1 MPPRPTGRGSERLAP
16 ETGNVHC
23 GVEITIMDRTTCAAD
38 PLPDPKTFSTLWAAE
53 ACALATGL
61 GCVALA
67 HLCEGNPC
75 VIAFVSDKV
84 AQHRPGHVEGGFALP
99 RRDLPLGRDIADKDR
114 AAGIDDGAGEL
125 VQGILAAVGD
135 LGVQGLHLPL
145 AAAPLRLSKPGFNIA
160 IEARLLETDLSPFQR
175 TLS

>member
-1 MPPRPTGRGSERLAP
+1 
-16 ETGNVHC
+16 
-23 GVEITIMDRTTCAAD
+23 MDRTTFAAD
-38 PLPDPKTFSTLWAAE
+38 PLPDPKTFSTFWAAE

-84 AQHRPGHVEGGFALP
+84 AQHRPGHVERGFALP

-114 AAGIDDGAGEL
+114 AACIDDGAGEL

-160 IEARLLETDLSPFQR
+160 IEARLDAVAERPVDMLLVFGTHSADGMSNSVALVKLVYGHS
-175 TLS
+175 

>member
-1 MPPRPTGRGSERLAP
+1 
-16 ETGNVHC
+16 
-23 GVEITIMDRTTCAAD
+23 MDRTTCAAD
-38 PLPDPKTFSTLWAAE
+38 PLPDPKTFSTFWAGGV
-53 ACALATGL
+53 CALGTGL

-84 AQHRPGHVEGGFALP
+84 AQHRPGHVERGFALP

-145 AAAPLRLSKPGFNIA
+145 AAAPLRLSKIGRA
-160 IEARLLETDLSPFQR
+160 SCRERATDEAA
-175 TLS
+175 